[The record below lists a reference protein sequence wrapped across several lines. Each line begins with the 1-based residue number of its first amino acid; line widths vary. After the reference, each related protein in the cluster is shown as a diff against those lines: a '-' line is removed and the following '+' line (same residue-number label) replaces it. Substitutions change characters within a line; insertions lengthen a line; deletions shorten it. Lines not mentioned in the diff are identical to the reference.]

1 MGKQITSPVKKFP
14 GSVILKDPL
23 PFPDF
28 ITYEKESA
36 NASEDGITEGEREL
50 SLFAAVFAVVE
61 SWDIKDFD
69 CENPPATPRT
79 PVIKLLTWLI
89 EEIGKMINEVEDIPK
104 G

>member
-1 MGKQITSPVKKFP
+1 MGKEIKSPVKKFP

-28 ITYEKESA
+28 ITYEKELA
-36 NASEDGITEGEREL
+36 NSGVEGITEGEREL
-50 SLFAAVFAVVE
+50 CLFAAIFVIVE

-89 EEIGKMINEVEDIPK
+89 EEIGKMINGVEDIPK
-104 G
+104 E